1 MALLALPTELLSRIC
16 KVLGRHYNSDGDLE
30 YHQTDFGALRLTCRE
45 VYEKTIYDAS
55 VRFGFRLAELEI
67 ELDQSSLAKSLLNSK
82 TPYLRDRIVT
92 LYLDRIQKMQ
102 SPDVVY
108 LLAAC
113 LDNLRHAQKLSEIQ
127 VFSGESHLPI
137 LAVLTAMELSQ
148 FPRKLVHIYIDVE
161 KLEASSTIPG
171 LEVEH
176 GYGQLVHYMSSH
188 SPYIQSVALNMR
200 QFPNSDT
207 PACGQNLGSLS
218 NIIASLKDVNYL
230 TVIGCCYYPGLP
242 LCQGCHSSIGSISS
256 YGNFTQLTT
265 LKIENMYI
273 SGERLGRFIESYA
286 DTLVD
291 IGFWS
296 SALTDSTWRSI
307 AQRLLKSPRLSQVY
321 FSYRLYQKKAQVLP
335 MRLPTEIKSYKYR
348 EAVSTFE
355 VTATSVEHVR
365 RLLFAF
371 TQYLHTTPPSQ
382 GGVQASHPGLPQYH
396 KVCLGIPDDIPNED
410 RGPESHKEY
419 LSYANEVDRGKA
431 GYQLADSISCRLL
444 FTIKMV

>member
-67 ELDQSSLAKSLLNSK
+67 KLDQSSLAKLLLISK
-82 TPYLRDRIVT
+82 TPYLRDKIVT
-92 LYLDRIQKMQ
+92 LYLDGIQKMQ

-161 KLEASSTIPG
+161 KLEASSTVPG

-176 GYGQLVHYMSSH
+176 GYGQLVHYLSSH

-242 LCQGCHSSIGSISS
+242 LCQGCHSSFGSISS

-273 SGERLGRFIESYA
+273 SGERLGRFVESHA

-307 AQRLLKSPRLSQVY
+307 AQGLLKLPRLSQVY

-335 MRLPTEIKSYKYR
+335 MRLPTEIKSYTYR
-348 EAVSTFE
+348 EAASTFE

-365 RLLFAF
+365 RLLLAF

-382 GGVQASHPGLPQYH
+382 GGVQASHPGLPRYH
-396 KVCLGIPDDIPNED
+396 KVCLVIPDDIPNED
-410 RGPESHKEY
+410 RGLESHKEY
-419 LSYANEVDRGKA
+419 LSYANEVD
-431 GYQLADSISCRLL
+431 
-444 FTIKMV
+444 